1 MNSKNI
7 IKSLNFKLCDWISNI
22 DDDNLRKVLK
32 ENVIVT
38 GGSIVSL
45 LNSETPNDYDIYLKT
60 PEACLYVSY
69 YYGKKMNE
77 LYKNSIFTIFLC
89 FSNTSD
95 VEINPSNYNT
105 FNDLLSS
112 ISKYNLNDVERI
124 KIYIPSKG
132 IFNTSTID
140 DKTEPIIP
148 ESSIDAVKK
157 MMEDKEKYSVNY
169 ITSNAITL
177 SNNIQIIVRFFGDVN
192 KIHENYDFIHCT
204 CSYDWGNN
212 SLELPQKALEA
223 IINKE
228 LIYVGS
234 KYPICS
240 LIRTRKFLK
249 RGYTIN
255 AGQYIKMCYQVSKL
269 NLDDINVLEDQ
280 LIGVDSAYFNDV
292 LRYIKE
298 NNKDIN
304 YNYLSTIIDKIF

>member
-7 IKSLNFKLCDWISNI
+7 IKVLNNKLFDWISNI
-22 DDDNLRKVLK
+22 DDDNLRKILR
-32 ENVIVT
+32 ENIIVT

-69 YYGKKMNE
+69 YYIKKMSE
-77 LYKNSIFTIFLC
+77 FYDDFTISLT
-89 FSNTSD
+89 FSNN
-95 VEINPSNYNT
+95 ININVKLSEFKT
-105 FNDLLSS
+105 FNDILLN
-112 ISKYNLNDVERI
+112 ISQFNLNSLERI
-124 KIYIPSKG
+124 KIYFPSKG
-132 IFNTSTID
+132 VFDVSKINT
-140 DKTEPIIP
+140 KTENVY
-148 ESSIDAVKK
+148 ENSS
-157 MMEDKEKYSVNY
+157 EDTEKSTENKDKYSVNY

-177 SNNIQIIVRFFGDVN
+177 SDDIQIIIRFFGDIN

-204 CSYDWGNN
+204 CFYDWFNN
-212 SLELPQKALEA
+212 KLELPQKALEA

-228 LIYVGS
+228 LIYIGS
-234 KYPICS
+234 KYPVSS

-280 LIGVDSAYFNDV
+280 LIGVDVIYFND
-292 LRYIKE
+292 LLKNLKE

-304 YNYLSTIIDKIF
+304 YNYLSDIIDKIF

>member
-7 IKSLNFKLCDWISNI
+7 IKILSNKLSDWISSI
-22 DDDNLRKVLK
+22 DDENLRNLLRK
-32 ENVIVT
+32 NIIVT

-45 LNSETPNDYDIYLKT
+45 LNSEPPNDYDIYLKT

-69 YYGKKMNE
+69 YYVKKMSKF
-77 LYKNSIFTIFLC
+77 YGDFTILLT
-89 FSNTSD
+89 FSNNID
-95 VEINPSNYNT
+95 IKIKPSEFNT
-105 FNDLLSS
+105 FNDLLLN
-112 ISKYNLNDVERI
+112 ISKFDLNNLERI

-132 IFNTSTID
+132 IFSVSKINN
-140 DKTEPIIP
+140 KTELNDQENSVEDI
-148 ESSIDAVKK
+148 VKQTENK
-157 MMEDKEKYSVNY
+157 NKYSVNY

-177 SNNIQIIVRFFGDVN
+177 SDDIQIIIRFFGDVN

-204 CSYDWGNN
+204 CFYDWFNN
-212 SLELPQKALEA
+212 HLELPQKALEA

-234 KYPICS
+234 KYPVSS
-240 LIRTRKFLK
+240 LIRTRKFLN

-280 LIGVDSAYFNDV
+280 LTGVDVIYFNN
-292 LRYIKE
+292 LLKNLKE

-304 YNYLSTIIDKIF
+304 YNYLSEVIDMIF

>member
-7 IKSLNFKLCDWISNI
+7 IKVLNNKLFDWISNI
-22 DDDNLRKVLK
+22 DDDNLRKILR
-32 ENVIVT
+32 ENIIVT

-69 YYGKKMNE
+69 YYIKKMSKF
-77 LYKNSIFTIFLC
+77 YDDFTISLTF
-89 FSNTSD
+89 FNNTN
-95 VEINPSNYNT
+95 INIKASEFKT
-105 FNDLLSS
+105 FNDILLN
-112 ISKYNLNDVERI
+112 ISQFNLNSLERI
-124 KIYIPSKG
+124 KIYFPSKG
-132 IFNTSTID
+132 VFDVSKINT
-140 DKTEPIIP
+140 KTENVQ
-148 ESSIDAVKK
+148 ENSS
-157 MMEDKEKYSVNY
+157 EDTEKLTENNDKYSVNY

-177 SNNIQIIVRFFGDVN
+177 SDDIQIIIRFFGDIN

-204 CSYDWGNN
+204 CFYDWFNN
-212 SLELPQKALEA
+212 KLELPQKALEA

-228 LIYVGS
+228 LIYIGS
-234 KYPICS
+234 KYPIS
-240 LIRTRKFLK
+240 SIIRTRKFLK

-280 LIGVDSAYFNDV
+280 LIGVDVIYFND
-292 LRYIKE
+292 LLKNLKE

-304 YNYLSTIIDKIF
+304 YNYLSDIIDKIF